1 MQSHS
6 GLFPKDF
13 LWGTATSAYQIEGA
27 WNADGKGLSVWDTFS
42 HTKNK
47 IINNDNADK
56 ACDFYNQ
63 YSKDIDLMSDLGYR
77 ALRLSISWPRIYPD
91 GSGQV
96 NMKGLDF
103 YRNILKLLKS
113 KNIATV
119 VTLYHWDLPQSLED
133 KGGWRNRYTVDAFI
147 NYAQTCFEEL
157 DSLVDY
163 WITFNEPSVIAYMG
177 HFTGEMA
184 PGLKDLGAA
193 IRTIHHL
200 NIAHGM
206 AVKKLRQI
214 KPSSKIGMAIDRPI
228 AVPVNPENKSD
239 QYARRVADELYY
251 YVFTDPSLIGDYPA
265 SFYEIIQRNINHHLT
280 VF

>member
-27 WNADGKGLSVWDTFS
+27 WNSDGKGLSVWDTFS

-119 VTLYHWDLPQSLED
+119 VTLYHWDLPQSLE
-133 KGGWRNRYTVDAFI
+133 N
-147 NYAQTCFEEL
+147 
-157 DSLVDY
+157 
-163 WITFNEPSVIAYMG
+163 
-177 HFTGEMA
+177 
-184 PGLKDLGAA
+184 
-193 IRTIHHL
+193 
-200 NIAHGM
+200 
-206 AVKKLRQI
+206 
-214 KPSSKIGMAIDRPI
+214 
-228 AVPVNPENKSD
+228 NPRGRS
-239 QYARRVADELYY
+239 Q
-251 YVFTDPSLIGDYPA
+251 SG
-265 SFYEIIQRNINHHLT
+265 
-280 VF
+280 